1 MGPRAGPSG
10 YMGAAAAPQLT
21 MATGAALQRLAAGHA
36 VPLRPRAPAGSVM
49 PAFRVHI
56 GAAVDAAAVPIPQR
70 TAAERAVLQHV
81 LPGAHLVAATA
92 MQGKP
97 GAGTLVCKFW
107 LHAAGPHAVQAAT
120 AAQSLIAH
128 RFISAPVPGLEQPVT
143 VRVWQHTDAPPH
155 ATRLIFKQARNSVNI
170 MACRSG
176 FTAALLSCY
185 GYKAAPGAVGTS
197 PARDSTTVTV
207 LEEYLSD
214 HSEDYQKLG
223 SVGGDAGRVVAWVVP
238 PAGDPALS
246 RLPESFTTA
255 SGHVGYILRP
265 ASSSAREDNN
275 GALRLAPA
283 RPGSLEQAMQ
293 AGTNAPLSPPAP
305 GVAGAGASLPRVSA
319 ENAANLPACVSLE
332 GSGQALVSPA
342 VPLGSSATPG
352 DQQTSG
358 DMAVDRQAATPRP
371 ATCTSAAHLLPDTLG
386 PASSSARE
394 DNNGA
399 LRLAPARP
407 GSLEQA
413 MQAGTNAPLSP
424 PAPGV
429 AGAGA
434 SLPRVSAENAANLPA
449 CVSLEGSGQA
459 LASSAVLTGVT
470 MTPGDQQTP
479 SIAGAPPATGH
490 GTARGAADT
499 APPFLPLPPRLPTAP
514 HIPPR
519 STSKRGASGAS
530 PAARPAKTAAV
541 TEHRPMDAD
550 CSQQADHASQP
561 GQGQVLEDT
570 DMPPAANVEP
580 AQRGQQTAR
589 GVAAPQGPPAAGL
602 ISLLDLLP
610 PHLHIGLVSNIRA
623 LWADGEF
630 EEFGDISLQQ
640 LAAAIE
646 HVLTQRRR
654 WAAHKHVPDDGATVP
669 KQVIRALA
677 SHFNATRGRVRPRL
691 RAYGSPRGSS
701 RASSSRSDNRSRSRS
716 HSPCRRAGR
725 ADASTNW
732 RQRSSAPDQQP
743 TTAAP
748 RQPKQRLTG
757 AAR

>member
-1 MGPRAGPSG
+1 
-10 YMGAAAAPQLT
+10 
-21 MATGAALQRLAAGHA
+21 
-36 VPLRPRAPAGSVM
+36 
-49 PAFRVHI
+49 
-56 GAAVDAAAVPIPQR
+56 
-70 TAAERAVLQHV
+70 
-81 LPGAHLVAATA
+81 
-92 MQGKP
+92 
-97 GAGTLVCKFW
+97 
-107 LHAAGPHAVQAAT
+107 
-120 AAQSLIAH
+120 
-128 RFISAPVPGLEQPVT
+128 
-143 VRVWQHTDAPPH
+143 
-155 ATRLIFKQARNSVNI
+155 
-170 MACRSG
+170 
-176 FTAALLSCY
+176 
-185 GYKAAPGAVGTS
+185 
-197 PARDSTTVTV
+197 
-207 LEEYLSD
+207 
-214 HSEDYQKLG
+214 
-223 SVGGDAGRVVAWVVP
+223 
-238 PAGDPALS
+238 
-246 RLPESFTTA
+246 
-255 SGHVGYILRP
+255 
-265 ASSSAREDNN
+265 
-275 GALRLAPA
+275 
-283 RPGSLEQAMQ
+283 
-293 AGTNAPLSPPAP
+293 
-305 GVAGAGASLPRVSA
+305 
-319 ENAANLPACVSLE
+319 
-332 GSGQALVSPA
+332 
-342 VPLGSSATPG
+342 
-352 DQQTSG
+352 
-358 DMAVDRQAATPRP
+358 
-371 ATCTSAAHLLPDTLG
+371 
-386 PASSSARE
+386 
-394 DNNGA
+394 
-399 LRLAPARP
+399 
-407 GSLEQA
+407 
-413 MQAGTNAPLSP
+413 
-424 PAPGV
+424 V

-570 DMPPAANVEP
+570 DMPPAAHVEP

-589 GVAAPQGPPAAGL
+589 GVAAPQGPPAAG
-602 ISLLDLLP
+602 LLDLLP

-691 RAYGSPRGSS
+691 RAYESPRGSS